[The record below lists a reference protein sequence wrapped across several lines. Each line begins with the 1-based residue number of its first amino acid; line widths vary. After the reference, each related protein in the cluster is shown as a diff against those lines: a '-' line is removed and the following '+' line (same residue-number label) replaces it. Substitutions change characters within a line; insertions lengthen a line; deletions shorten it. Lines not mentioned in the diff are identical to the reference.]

1 MAIYR
6 HSLPQLSN
14 RLFITDGGLE
24 TTLIFHEKVD
34 LPAFA
39 AFTLL
44 DHDSGREK
52 LRQYHRRY
60 LELAAEHG
68 LGFILDSA
76 TWRANPDWAKQLGYS
91 DMRLAEINC
100 RAIEELVRLRRE
112 YLGRV
117 STMVISGAIGPRGD
131 GYVAGSR
138 MTEAEAQVYHE
149 EQISVFAGTEAD
161 MVTAFTLNY
170 AEEAIGIVRAGQRY
184 RIPVAISFTVET
196 DGKLPSGQTLQSAIE
211 QVDAATARGAAY
223 FMINCAHPTHFAEV
237 LSRDAAWVRRIRGVR
252 ANASRCS
259 HAELNESTEL
269 DDGNPTEFGEQVQE
283 LRSKRPHLTILGGC
297 CGTDD
302 RHIAAVCRSCADLT
316 LVC

>member
-1 MAIYR
+1 MPIYR
-6 HSLPQLSN
+6 QSLPQLSN

-44 DHDSGREK
+44 NHHSGREK
-52 LRQYHRRY
+52 LREYHRRY

-76 TWRANPDWAKQLGYS
+76 TWRANPDWGQQLGYS
-91 DMRLAEINC
+91 AIRLAEMNC
-100 RAIEELVRLRRE
+100 RAIEELVQLRRE

-131 GYVAGSR
+131 GYIANSR
-138 MTEAEAQVYHE
+138 MTEAEAEVYHG
-149 EQISVFAGTEAD
+149 EQIGVFAGTEAD

-170 AEEAIGIVRAGQRY
+170 VEEAIGIVPREPTLQDPA
-184 RIPVAISFTVET
+184 AISFTVET

-211 QVDAATARGAAY
+211 QGG
-223 FMINCAHPTHFAEV
+223 
-237 LSRDAAWVRRIRGVR
+237 RRQR
-252 ANASRCS
+252 
-259 HAELNESTEL
+259 TEA
-269 DDGNPTEFGEQVQE
+269 PRIT
-283 LRSKRPHLTILGGC
+283 
-297 CGTDD
+297 
-302 RHIAAVCRSCADLT
+302 
-316 LVC
+316 